1 VLVHGVQTRRGHAG
15 SHAAEGLQ
23 AKAEVGAR
31 GLAATTG
38 LDAAAALRTDVA
50 LAAQVLGHVV
60 FQDRLASLA
69 CSAAGAEAGQ
79 SATRLAFA
87 ASIDQRD
94 LELVGAISTQVTFN
108 RSSRKTTHHDFKQK
122 KKKLWFLY

>member
-1 VLVHGVQTRRGHAG
+1 VDDSGELTQRVEDDRQYVADARQNLQAIGEADHAVVTLVVGQVVLVHGVQTRRGHAG

-60 FQDRLASLA
+60 FQDLA
-69 CSAAGAEAGQ
+69 
-79 SATRLAFA
+79 
-87 ASIDQRD
+87 
-94 LELVGAISTQVTFN
+94 
-108 RSSRKTTHHDFKQK
+108 
-122 KKKLWFLY
+122 